1 MHRPDLLAY
10 LLIGTG
16 VLALLGRL
24 TDGAGWLWMALVAAA
39 LLGAYVSQ
47 RTYGFLVLGGILA
60 GSAVGLLLQSAFPGC
75 DGVFLISLG
84 FGLVAVDRVERRENR
99 WPWVVGVALVAI
111 GTVSGV
117 VSSGVLQSTWFA
129 LVLIAIG
136 ALVLWRRREA
146 AAFPPAVRG
155 GPGPTTAYRPP
166 VAPGS
171 APEPRPATEPESP
184 AEPGPPPASDDTTR
198 SPGD

>member
-1 MHRPDLLAY
+1 MHRRDLLAY
-10 LLIGTG
+10 ALIGTG

-39 LLGAYVSQ
+39 LLGGYVSQ

-75 DGVFLISLG
+75 EGVFLISLG

-111 GTVSGV
+111 GTANGL

-129 LVLIAIG
+129 LVLIAAG

-155 GPGPTTAYRPP
+155 GPAPTTYAVPAVVPDPP
-166 VAPGS
+166 A
-171 APEPRPATEPESP
+171 EPRPAPEPAASP
-184 AEPGPPPASDDTTR
+184 ADPSDGTQR
-198 SPGD
+198 SLGD